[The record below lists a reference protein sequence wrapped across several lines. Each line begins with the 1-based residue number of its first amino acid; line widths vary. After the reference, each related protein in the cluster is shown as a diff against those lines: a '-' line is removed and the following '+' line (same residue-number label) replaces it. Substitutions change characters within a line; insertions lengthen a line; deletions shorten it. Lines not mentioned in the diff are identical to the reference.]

1 MKLQDIGRYFRD
13 RQVSLARKSLA
24 LFAVA
29 YAVMPFDA
37 IPDVIPV
44 IGWLD
49 DLGVV
54 GAITAFFWRDVKRH
68 AAVLLAAQQPGT
80 NPPK

>member
-1 MKLQDIGRYFRD
+1 MKLQDVGRYFRD
-13 RQVSLARKSLA
+13 RQVSVARKGLA

-44 IGWLD
+44 LGWLD
-49 DLGVV
+49 DIGVV
-54 GAITAFFWRDVKRH
+54 AAITAFLWRDVKRH
-68 AAVLLAAQQPGT
+68 AAALLASS